1 MNPILTRLLAAK
13 AEATLIA
20 ATMTR
25 DPYEGTNKDEC
36 SQVRSSEFI
45 NDGKWITLS
54 LKINICTKDL
64 CRCTEA
70 LVSAIRP
77 N

>member
-36 SQVRSSEFI
+36 SQWGQHAVRKFGAA
-45 NDGKWITLS
+45 NLS
-54 LKINICTKDL
+54 MMGSGL
-64 CRCTEA
+64 RYH
-70 LVSAIRP
+70 
-77 N
+77 